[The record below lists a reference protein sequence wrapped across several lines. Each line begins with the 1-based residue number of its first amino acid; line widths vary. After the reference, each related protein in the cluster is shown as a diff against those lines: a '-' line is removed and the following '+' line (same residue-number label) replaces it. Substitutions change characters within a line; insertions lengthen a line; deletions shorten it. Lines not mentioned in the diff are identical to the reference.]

1 MGLGNTKN
9 EVKLVAARL
18 TDRQKKKIIADY
30 VDLESYH
37 AVARKHKIAVS
48 TVKRICDNSVDMK
61 QKATQKKEQNTQ
73 DILDYM
79 ELKKDAVTQVI
90 GRYLE
95 ALLDEERISKA
106 SPAQITTALGTLIDK
121 WTLRYGPNEMDAS
134 EDDPITAALKEEKE
148 HGLV

>member
-1 MGLGNTKN
+1 M
-9 EVKLVAARL
+9 AARL

-37 AVARKHKIAVS
+37 AVASKHKIAVS

-90 GRYLE
+90 GRYRRGS
-95 ALLDEERISKA
+95 AGR
-106 SPAQITTALGTLIDK
+106 GTHFQSIP
-121 WTLRYGPNEMDAS
+121 GPNYHCFGNVD
-134 EDDPITAALKEEKE
+134 
-148 HGLV
+148 

>member
-1 MGLGNTKN
+1 
-9 EVKLVAARL
+9 
-18 TDRQKKKIIADY
+18 
-30 VDLESYH
+30 
-37 AVARKHKIAVS
+37 
-48 TVKRICDNSVDMK
+48 VDMK

>member
-1 MGLGNTKN
+1 M
-9 EVKLVAARL
+9 AARL

-61 QKATQKKEQNTQ
+61 QKA
-73 DILDYM
+73 DYM